1 MTREEW
7 LQKAVEKLNA
17 NLFNGELDLINKP
30 YQISVGRTRWDDSRE
45 VFMPYQ
51 GEDPTMD
58 DFFPPT
64 IVINHLLKDP
74 VEILA
79 AVALGCIQ
87 AFYGH
92 QRCNKK
98 FKKDAERFYF
108 EFNKRVPMVTDYLK
122 TILLGVYGSMVK
134 TYGDFPGKAV
144 SVHKKE
150 KEEKER
156 VKNTL
161 TLFCPNCDY
170 TLKVSRKVFEKHGQ
184 KCPTCVCGAKMAVD
198 LSDEEEEIN
207 NNE

>member
-7 LQKAVEKLNA
+7 LQKAVEKLNS
-17 NLFNGELDLINKP
+17 NLFTGELDLINKP
-30 YQISVGRTRWDDSRE
+30 YQISVGCTRRDASRE

-51 GEDPTMD
+51 GEDPTLD

-79 AVALGCIQ
+79 AVSLGCIQ

-98 FKKDAERFYF
+98 FRKDAERFYF
-108 EFNKRVPMVTDYLK
+108 EFNKREPIITDYLK
-122 TILLGVYGSMVK
+122 SLLLGIYGSMVK

-144 SVHKKE
+144 TVHKDEKE
-150 KEEKER
+150 KVDRPKR
-156 VKNTL
+156 TL
-161 TLFCPNCDY
+161 TLFCPDCDY
-170 TLKVSRKVFEKHGQ
+170 ELKVSRRTFEKHGQ
-184 KCPTCVCGAKMAVD
+184 KLPTCVCGHKMAVD
-198 LSDEEEEIN
+198 LSDEEEIN
-207 NNE
+207 EQE